1 MQHLP
6 FRLDILP
13 LPQRRLWLE
22 LAETPPEFVLYGGT
36 AIALYFGHR
45 PSVDFDFFGNQNFD
59 PDQLLASLTFFADAQ
74 VLQKDQNTLTCR
86 VERDGPVQVS
96 FFGLPKL
103 PRLRQPIEMSDNG
116 IRIAS
121 LLDLAGMKAAV
132 VQKRAEAK
140 DYLDIDVLIHL
151 GGMDLATLL
160 AAGAA
165 IYGRSFNPQIT
176 LKALAYFG
184 DGDLPKLPA
193 EVKNRLLAAVR
204 AVDLDRLPSIGLD
217 EMKP

>member
-1 MQHLP
+1 MPHFSFQ
-6 FRLDILP
+6 LDILP
-13 LPQRRLWLE
+13 MPQRCLWQE

-45 PSVDFDFFGNQNFD
+45 PSVDFDFFGNRDFD
-59 PDQLLASLTFFADAQ
+59 PDQLLASLRFLGDAQ
-74 VLQKDQNTLTCR
+74 VLQKEHNTLTCR
-86 VERDGPVQVS
+86 VDRGGPVQVS

-103 PRLRQPIEMSDNG
+103 PRLRKPIAMSDNG

-140 DYLDIDVLIHL
+140 DYLDIDVLIHS
-151 GGMDLATLL
+151 GGIDLATVL
-160 AAGAA
+160 AAGEA

-176 LKALAYFG
+176 LKALCYFG
-184 DGDLPKLPA
+184 DGDLPRLA
-193 EVKNRLLAAVR
+193 DAVKNRLLAAVQ
-204 AVDLDRLPSIGLD
+204 AVDLNQLPSIDSG
-217 EMKP
+217 E